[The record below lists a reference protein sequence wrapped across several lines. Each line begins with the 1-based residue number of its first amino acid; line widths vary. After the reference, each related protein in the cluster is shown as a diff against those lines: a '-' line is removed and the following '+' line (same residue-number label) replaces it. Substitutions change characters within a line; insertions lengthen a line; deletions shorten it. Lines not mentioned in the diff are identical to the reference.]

1 MWRDTRG
8 GAVKTKT
15 LAITI
20 LALLAITPGADACT
34 NFLVSPGASEDGSSM
49 ISYAADSHVL
59 FGELYHTPAG
69 IHGPGEMLDIY
80 EWDTGKFMG
89 RIPQV
94 PETYAVVGFMNEHQL
109 TIGET
114 TYGGRKEL
122 KSDKGILDYGSLM
135 FITLQRAKTAREA
148 VELMGALVE
157 EYGFRSVGEVFSV
170 GDPTEVWIVA
180 MIGKGEGRKGA
191 VWVARR
197 VPDGYVS
204 AHANYVRI
212 GRFPLK
218 DKKNCLYS
226 KDVITFAREMKFF
239 DGPDAEFSFADAYA
253 PMTYKDARICEA
265 RVWSFFNRVAPSQN
279 LAPDFVNAKTAA
291 EVTLP
296 LWVKPDEKLSPRDV
310 MELMRD
316 HFEDSPLDLS
326 KGVGAGP
333 YERPYRWRPLF
344 WEYDGKKYANERAT
358 ATQQT
363 GFSFVAQMREDLPG
377 PIGGV
382 FWFSVDDAASTVY
395 VPMYAG
401 IRVAPW
407 EYRVGNGDFETFTWD
422 SAFWVFNRVANQ
434 AYGRYRDMIHDIR
447 VVQNE
452 LEGHFVAVQPQVDAA
467 ALALWKQSPE
477 LARDYLTAYSAKQAK
492 RTVDRWRKLD
502 TELFVRYLD
511 GNVRDAQGE
520 VTHPQY
526 PDHWLK
532 RVIDDSGDHFLM
544 RKLEGE
550 PEEKEDH

>member
-1 MWRDTRG
+1 MKARTLV
-8 GAVKTKT
+8 AVIVG
-15 LAITI
+15 L
-20 LALLAITPGADACT
+20 LLAAPGAEACT

-69 IHGPGEMLDIY
+69 IHAPGELLDVY

-89 RIPQV
+89 RIPQAA
-94 PETYAVVGFMNEHQL
+94 ETFAVVGFMNEHQL

-122 KSDKGILDYGSLM
+122 KSDEGILDYGSLM
-135 FITLQRAKTAREA
+135 FITLQRARTAHEA
-148 VELMGALVE
+148 VQLMGALVE
-157 EYGFRSVGEVFSV
+157 EHGFRSAGEVFSV
-170 GDPTEVWIVA
+170 GDPTEVWIMA

-204 AHANYVRI
+204 AHANYARI

-253 PMTYKDARICEA
+253 PMTWKDARICEA
-265 RVWSFFNRVAPSQN
+265 RVWSFFNSVAPSLG
-279 LAPDFVNAKTAA
+279 LAPNFVDPKTK
-291 EVTLP
+291 EDVTLP

-310 MELMRD
+310 MRLMRD
-316 HFEDSPLDLS
+316 HFEGSPLDLS

-344 WEYDGKKYANERAT
+344 WEHDGKKYANERAA

-363 GFSFVAQMREDLPG
+363 GFSFVAQMREDLPD

-401 IRVAPW
+401 IREAPW

-434 AYGRYRDMIHDIR
+434 AYGRYRDMIRDIR

-452 LEGHFVAVQPQVDAA
+452 LEGHFVAIQPQVDAA

-492 RTVDRWRKLD
+492 RTVDRSRKLD

-520 VTHPQY
+520 VTHPPY
-526 PDHWLK
+526 PDHWYK
-532 RVIDDSGDHFLM
+532 RIIEDSGDHFLI

-550 PEEKEDH
+550 PEEKADH